1 MNPRAWV
8 CPPFFLPLLTK
19 RRRGEKTMTVLTL
32 PQKHPAKRIFNEKQI
47 PLTVLSHN
55 LGISYHHLTR
65 IMNGFVRPSKK
76 LNEKIEF
83 YAEEAEAGRLQIEQS
98 A

>member
-1 MNPRAWV
+1 MTTILE
-8 CPPFFLPLLTK
+8 LPK
-19 RRRGEKTMTVLTL
+19 
-32 PQKHPAKRIFNEKQI
+32 KHPTKKVFNEKQI

-65 IMNGFVRPSKK
+65 IMNGFVRPSRK

-83 YAEEAEAGRLQIEQS
+83 YAEEAKAGRLQIEQT